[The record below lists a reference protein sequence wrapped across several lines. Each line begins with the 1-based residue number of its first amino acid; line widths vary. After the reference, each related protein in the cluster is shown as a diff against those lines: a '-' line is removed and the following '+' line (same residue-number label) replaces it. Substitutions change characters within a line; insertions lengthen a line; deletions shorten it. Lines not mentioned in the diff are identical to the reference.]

1 MPELPHPLGRVVNHD
16 PRSLGYPAPVAAL
29 KRRVPVLWTMRAPT
43 LHHGELGS
51 GTGNAAAH
59 ALNTDPLF
67 RGRVFTEDDAVSI
80 YSAATRLDPYTGE
93 YPPTD
98 TGSSGL
104 SVAKV
109 LKARGEISSYGHA
122 FGFTHFLGALQ
133 LGPVLVGI
141 PWYSD
146 MFSPDSRGF
155 VHPTGEVAGG
165 HEILAVGDDAK
176 SVVAFQ
182 NSWGAGWG
190 VAGGRFYM
198 SYADVRKLLK
208 QDGDATVLRR

>member
-1 MPELPHPLGRVVNHD
+1 MPNTPFPLGRVVNHD

-43 LHHGELGS
+43 LNQGDLGS
-51 GTGNAAAH
+51 CTGNAAAH

-80 YSAATRLDPYTGE
+80 YSAATRLDPYPGE

-109 LKARGEISSYGHA
+109 LKDRGEISSYGHA
-122 FGFTHFLGALQ
+122 FGLEHFLGALQ
-133 LGPVLVGI
+133 LNPVLVGI
-141 PWYSD
+141 PWHTD
-146 MFSPDSRGF
+146 MFNPDSRGF
-155 VHPTGEVAGG
+155 VRPTGDVAGG

-176 SVVAFQ
+176 SVITFQ
-182 NSWGAGWG
+182 NSWGADWG
-190 VAGGRFYM
+190 VSGGRFYM
-198 SYADVRKLLK
+198 TYKDFRKLLRR
-208 QDGDATVLRR
+208 DGDATVLRR